1 MRRKV
6 KIVVEELSG
15 GGFKAKVS
23 GGFRRNAELAD
34 DQLEELMKK
43 VSKTVM
49 EMMKI

>member
-34 DQLEELMKK
+34 DQLEELMEK
-43 VSKTVM
+43 VKKTVV
-49 EMMKI
+49 EMMK